1 MAPGL
6 KPCFQLQ
13 LSTGWMTGVP
23 QGLLTDGTH
32 LPRAQAAAGAPSD
45 RPWGQEPG
53 LGQGRWESSWGQAC
67 WGTSC
72 FCRRLRGSG
81 ARAACVCVCVCV
93 CVCTHVL
100 THMYSD
106 SVNCTNTDAKS
117 FPLLPSPQTCSAP
130 DFWENPV
137 PCSSSCPSPP
147 PALRVVSGSRH
158 WG

>member
-1 MAPGL
+1 MAPGV

-13 LSTGWMTGVP
+13 LSAGWTAGVP
-23 QGLLTDGTH
+23 QGLLTDGTQ

-53 LGQGRWESSWGQAC
+53 LGQERWESSGGQAC
-67 WGTSC
+67 WGT
-72 FCRRLRGSG
+72 FCAYRRLRGSG
-81 ARAACVCVCVCV
+81 TRAPSV
-93 CVCTHVL
+93 CVCTHVR

-106 SVNCTNTDAKS
+106 SVNCTITDAKS

-130 DFWENPV
+130 DFWEDPV

-147 PALRVVSGSRH
+147 PALRVASGSRH
-158 WG
+158 RG